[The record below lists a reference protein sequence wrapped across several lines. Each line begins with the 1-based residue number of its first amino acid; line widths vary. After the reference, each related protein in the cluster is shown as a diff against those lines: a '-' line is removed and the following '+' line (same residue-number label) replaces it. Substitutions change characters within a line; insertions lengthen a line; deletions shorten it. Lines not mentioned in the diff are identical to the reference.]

1 MKVGIYPGSFDPV
14 TFGHL
19 DIIERSAKI
28 VDELV
33 VGVLN
38 NSAKNS
44 LFSLEERVSMI
55 KEMTAHIPNVRVGC
69 FEGLLVDYMKKIN
82 ATIIIRGLRAVTDF
96 EYELQIAQA
105 NGVQNPEI
113 ETVFLT
119 SSLNYSYLS
128 STIVK
133 EFASYGG
140 DISKFVPEQF
150 IDRIVRQYEDEKK
163 KNPKEYHY
171 AYEELKMA
179 TVKMKSGVSE
189 INAIN
194 QYGERC
200 GLHNYIK
207 LANIIEQNIRRGTGE
222 LSFALENELNR
233 ALVER
238 KNTALKRGSEIS
250 TKLLGPMTVMLI
262 VALVILMVPA
272 LMSINM

>member
-96 EYELQIAQA
+96 EYELQMSQT
-105 NGVQNPEI
+105 NQRMKPDI
-113 ETVFLT
+113 ETMFLT
-119 SSLNYSYLS
+119 TSIEYSYLS
-128 STIVK
+128 STTVREIAA
-133 EFASYGG
+133 FGG
-140 DISKFVPEQF
+140 DVSQFVPEAVE
-150 IDRIVRQYEDEKK
+150 IALRE
-163 KNPKEYHY
+163 
-171 AYEELKMA
+171 
-179 TVKMKSGVSE
+179 KMKE
-189 INAIN
+189 
-194 QYGERC
+194 
-200 GLHNYIK
+200 K
-207 LANIIEQNIRRGTGE
+207 RR
-222 LSFALENELNR
+222 
-233 ALVER
+233 V
-238 KNTALKRGSEIS
+238 
-250 TKLLGPMTVMLI
+250 
-262 VALVILMVPA
+262 
-272 LMSINM
+272 